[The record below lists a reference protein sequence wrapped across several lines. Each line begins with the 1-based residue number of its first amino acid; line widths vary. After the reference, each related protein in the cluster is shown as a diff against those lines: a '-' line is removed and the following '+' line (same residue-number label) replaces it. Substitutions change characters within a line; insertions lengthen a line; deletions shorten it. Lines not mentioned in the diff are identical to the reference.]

1 MLRCASSGYL
11 RRRFHISD
19 SQDTAII
26 HPCVS
31 SHGRASA
38 DLCRRFV
45 DKQATAASHLRS
57 SDSESQATSPDASPA
72 TEPAVSKLSVFEI
85 ADPMDRI
92 QRQLDIV
99 VPGWPELF

>member
-57 SDSESQATSPDASPA
+57 SDRFSGNWTLLSQDG
-72 TEPAVSKLSVFEI
+72 LSCF
-85 ADPMDRI
+85 DPVR
-92 QRQLDIV
+92 R
-99 VPGWPELF
+99 